1 VPFCG
6 NFLFAAIQA
15 LTRQFHFFATH
26 SRRRQF
32 YGFIDF
38 DVAGTTAE
46 IAGQRFLDLIT
57 RRLWFLIHQFLC
69 RQEKAGRAIAALRRA
84 EIGEGILQRMKRP
97 ARGHAFDRCD
107 LTVFGI
113 QTQKQTR
120 QNRTP
125 VDQDGARAALSQLTS
140 VLGARQRKVFAQDF
154 KQRLVRRKGHFG
166 HFTVEC
172 ERDVLFLFH
181 LLAPLR
187 LEGDH
192 NFRGVSPTVREGSE
206 IKVGEAFAVA
216 ADVRNPEEV
225 EQALAATV
233 ERFGRIDIV
242 VNGAAG
248 NFLCAAEELSPNGFG
263 TVVDIDLKGTF
274 NVCRAAFAELKKNQG
289 QILNISATLHYLGTP
304 MQIHVSA
311 AKAGVDALTKNLAV
325 EWGRYGIRVN
335 AIAPGP
341 IGDTEGMKRLVPEP
355 IKEKLKQRIP
365 LGRFGLIED
374 IENAAVFLCSNAASY
389 INGAVIVVD
398 GGHWLA
404 SNSLL

>member
-1 VPFCG
+1 MSSVFVNNILKG
-6 NFLFAAIQA
+6 RVAFVTGGGTGITGGVARA
-15 LTRQFHFFATH
+15 LAEAGANVVLV
-26 SRRRQF
+26 SRRMEHLEP
-32 YGFIDF
+32 
-38 DVAGTTAE
+38 AAN
-46 IAGQRFLDLIT
+46 
-57 RRLWFLIHQFLC
+57 
-69 RQEKAGRAIAALRRA
+69 AINEARS
-84 EIGEGILQRMKRP
+84 RP
-97 ARGHAFDRCD
+97 
-107 LTVFGI
+107 
-113 QTQKQTR
+113 
-120 QNRTP
+120 
-125 VDQDGARAALSQLTS
+125 
-140 VLGARQRKVFAQDF
+140 
-154 KQRLVRRKGHFG
+154 
-166 HFTVEC
+166 
-172 ERDVLFLFH
+172 
-181 LLAPLR
+181 
-187 LEGDH
+187 
-192 NFRGVSPTVREGSE
+192 RGVSPTVRQGSE
-206 IKVGEAFAVA
+206 INVGEAFAVA

-225 EQALAATV
+225 EQALSATV

-274 NVCRAAFAELKKNQG
+274 NVCRAAFAELKKNRG

-355 IKEKLKQRIP
+355 IKEKLKRRIP

-374 IENAAVFLCSNAASY
+374 IENAAVFLCSDAASY

-404 SNSLL
+404 ANRLG